1 MNYMDFEGREPLVE
15 ALDEAVARGDDGET
29 TDRIRRVLC
38 QFIREG
44 KVKLPKAV
52 VECCPEHYARR
63 LLHKSEELGYS
74 VMAMTWGPGQGT
86 PLHDHCGMWCVEG
99 VCEGELE
106 VTQYELMERE
116 NGRYRFEQRGIIQAG
131 PGSAGS
137 LIPPHEYHTI
147 ENADSEEPAVSIHI
161 YSGEM
166 TNCNTFEPVG
176 EDWYE
181 RQRRELG
188 YDNMA

>member
-1 MNYMDFEGREPLVE
+1 MEYMDFKGRDRLVE
-15 ALDEAVARGDDGET
+15 ALDEAMACGDQEET
-29 TDRIRRVLC
+29 TDQIRRVLC
-38 QFIREG
+38 QLIREG
-44 KVKLPKAV
+44 IVRLPKAV

-63 LLHKSEELGYS
+63 LLHKSDRHGYS

-106 VTQYELMERE
+106 VTQYELVERE
-116 NGRYRFEQRGIIQAG
+116 DGRYRFEQRGVIQAG
-131 PGSAGS
+131 TGSAGS

-147 ENADSEEPAVSIHI
+147 ENADSDEPAVSIHI

-166 TNCNTFEPVG
+166 THCNTFEAVG
-176 EDWYE
+176 GDWYE
-181 RQRRELG
+181 RHRRELG
-188 YDNMA
+188 YDNLA

>member
-1 MNYMDFEGREPLVE
+1 MEQVNFEGRDELVE
-15 ALDEAVARGDDGET
+15 ALDNAVACDDDEET
-29 TDRIRRVLC
+29 TERIRRVLC

-44 KVKLPKAV
+44 TVRLPDSV
-52 VECCPEHYARR
+52 LESSPEHYTRR
-63 LLHKSEELGYS
+63 LLHKSDELGYS
-74 VMAMTWGPGQGT
+74 IMAMTWGPGQGT

-106 VTQYELMERE
+106 VTQYELVERDE
-116 NGRYRFEQRGIIQAG
+116 DRYRFETRGVIQAG
-131 PGSAGS
+131 TGSAGS

-147 ENADSEEPAVSIHI
+147 ENADTASTAVSIHI

-176 EDWYE
+176 DGWYQ
-181 RQRRELG
+181 RRRRELG
-188 YDNMA
+188 YDGPA